1 LTGYKLLASKTAVS
15 QLSSLD
21 ATTKERIIAAVKSL
35 ETDPFQRRSGTDIKR
50 LVLATDPPIYR
61 LRIGDYRVIY
71 SVVQDEVKITEI
83 IHRSKGYKWLE

>member
-1 LTGYKLLASKTAVS
+1 MLSKTAVS

-21 ATTKERIIAAVKSL
+21 MNLKERIIAGVKPI
-35 ETDPFQRRSGTDIKR
+35 EEDPFQSRSGADIKR

-71 SVVQDEVKITEI
+71 SVVQDEVRITEV